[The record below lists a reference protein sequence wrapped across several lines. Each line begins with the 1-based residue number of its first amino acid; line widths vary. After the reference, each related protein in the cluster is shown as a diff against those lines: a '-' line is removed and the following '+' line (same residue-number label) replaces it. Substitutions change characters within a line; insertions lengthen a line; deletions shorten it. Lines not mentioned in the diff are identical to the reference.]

1 VRRESVDDVSD
12 MTVSPNVE
20 WARREGLASHWTVRA
35 AAHSADW
42 SIVVEDHRLTYR
54 ARARRRMQNGRG

>member
-1 VRRESVDDVSD
+1 
-12 MTVSPNVE
+12 
-20 WARREGLASHWTVRA
+20 VRA

-54 ARARRRMQNGRG
+54 ARARRRMQNGRGWSAPIAEHT